1 MVGEFVIRRERR
13 GVGLL
18 KYELGQR
25 HNAEQAL
32 RLSESRFRQLF
43 DDAPIG
49 YQEVDVAG
57 RITRVNQTESAMLGY
72 NSDELLG
79 QPVWSFMTDQKK
91 ARQIIGSKI
100 ERSSS
105 PGGAYELGI
114 LRKDGTTLPALLEDR
129 LIQDDAG
136 NVTGLRSTIHDI
148 TERKKTETQIQEA
161 GRLASLGE
169 LAAGVA
175 HEINN
180 PLTEV
185 VGFSEMLLE
194 QDLPEQAARWLPALM
209 RLTYWAACIGTKLLD
224 FARKREP
231 AKQYAHVPD
240 FLIRALDLKQ
250 LGPEIKIETRWAED
264 LPKTVVDEHQMA
276 QVVINLL
283 SNSEHALK
291 DQPGTG
297 RIILGAAQQDGK
309 IRISV
314 TDNGPGIAPEHL
326 HNIFDPFFT
335 TKQVGDGT
343 GLGLSLCYGIVR
355 QHGGEI
361 WAESKLGEGT
371 TVNINLPIVSPYSVE
386 VREVEDTH
394 LNGNNNGNPKHK
406 FLVVDDEPGI
416 RDLLLDVLSRDGHQ
430 VHVAADGVQATGM
443 IAKNTYDCIIMDL
456 KMPKVSG
463 QSLYERLAKV
473 DPALADRVIF
483 ITGDTIAADTKE
495 FLERA
500 HNPVV
505 NKPFNLNELR
515 QQIQQVVMD
524 HC

>member
-1 MVGEFVIRRERR
+1 MGAVLVVGEFVIRRERR

-18 KYELGQR
+18 TYELGQR
-25 HNAEQAL
+25 QNAEQAL

-57 RITRVNQTESAMLGY
+57 RITRVNQTALAMLGY
-72 NSDELLG
+72 NSNELLG
-79 QPVWSFMTDQKK
+79 RPVWSFMADQKK

-100 ERSSS
+100 EGVRS

-129 LIQDDAG
+129 LIQDEDG
-136 NVTGLRSTIHDI
+136 QVTGLRSTIYDI
-148 TERKKTETQIQEA
+148 TERKKTEEQIQEA

-185 VGFSEMLLE
+185 VGFSEILME
-194 QDLPEQAARWLPALM
+194 QDLPEQATKYVKRIYAGSQRAAR
-209 RLTYWAACIGTKLLD
+209 IGTKLLD

-231 AKQYAHVPD
+231 AKQYVHVPD
-240 FLIRALDLKQ
+240 FLIRALELKQ
-250 LGPEIKIETRWAED
+250 IGPEIEIETNWAED
-264 LPKTVVDEHQMA
+264 LLKTLLDEHQMA

-297 RIILGAAQQDGK
+297 RIILGAAKQDGK
-309 IRISV
+309 IRISI

-371 TVNINLPIVSPYSVE
+371 TINIDLPIVSPNSFE
-386 VREVEDTH
+386 VLEVHELEDTH
-394 LNGNNNGNPKHK
+394 VNGNGNGVAKQK
-406 FLVVDDEPGI
+406 ILVVQRG
-416 RDLLLDVLSRDGHQ
+416 RKRQ
-430 VHVAADGVQATGM
+430 
-443 IAKNTYDCIIMDL
+443 
-456 KMPKVSG
+456 
-463 QSLYERLAKV
+463 LAGEM
-473 DPALADRVIF
+473 RVRPQRKH
-483 ITGDTIAADTKE
+483 G
-495 FLERA
+495 
-500 HNPVV
+500 
-505 NKPFNLNELR
+505 
-515 QQIQQVVMD
+515 
-524 HC
+524 